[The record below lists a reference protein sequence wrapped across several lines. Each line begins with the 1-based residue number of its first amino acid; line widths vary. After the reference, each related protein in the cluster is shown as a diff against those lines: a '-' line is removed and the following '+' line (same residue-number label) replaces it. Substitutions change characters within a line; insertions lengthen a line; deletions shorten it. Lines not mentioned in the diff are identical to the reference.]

1 MGNTRDQ
8 VGKVGLFL
16 ASGVFRTA
24 FYVCVALLIFWLG
37 KSAYQFGYDVFNQQ
51 AVSPGAG
58 QEVTVVIPD
67 GASTYDVAKI
77 LKSKGLIQDSLVF
90 FTQEKLSTYK
100 GQMKAGTYLLS
111 TAYTPTRIMGILAG
125 DALLNYAFE
134 TACRAFE
141 EESEH
146 ALRIGKALKILA
158 DKAGIYGMIGGQ
170 VVDVQESGKAVSGE
184 VLDFIYR
191 LKTSALI
198 EASMMAG
205 AVLAGAEEGQVSR
218 MEQIAGKTGLAFQI
232 QDDILDVTS
241 TTELLGKPVHSDEKN
256 EKTTYVTW
264 KGIEKAHEDVERL
277 TQEAVDLLRKFP
289 AKDDFLEELLKSL
302 VYREK

>member
-90 FTQEKLSTYK
+90 FAQEKLSTYK

-111 TAYTPTRIMGILAG
+111 TAYTPTRIMGILA
-125 DALLNYAFE
+125 
-134 TACRAFE
+134 
-141 EESEH
+141 
-146 ALRIGKALKILA
+146 
-158 DKAGIYGMIGGQ
+158 
-170 VVDVQESGKAVSGE
+170 
-184 VLDFIYR
+184 
-191 LKTSALI
+191 
-198 EASMMAG
+198 
-205 AVLAGAEEGQVSR
+205 
-218 MEQIAGKTGLAFQI
+218 
-232 QDDILDVTS
+232 DDGNTI
-241 TTELLGKPVHSDEKN
+241 
-256 EKTTYVTW
+256 
-264 KGIEKAHEDVERL
+264 
-277 TQEAVDLLRKFP
+277 
-289 AKDDFLEELLKSL
+289 
-302 VYREK
+302 

>member
-51 AVSPGAG
+51 
-58 QEVTVVIPD
+58 EVTVVIPD

-90 FTQEKLSTYK
+90 FAQEKLSTYK

-125 DALLNYAFE
+125 DEEQAGVSSDDGTNAAADTGSDASSDGAAD
-134 TACRAFE
+134 TA
-141 EESEH
+141 
-146 ALRIGKALKILA
+146 
-158 DKAGIYGMIGGQ
+158 AGEG
-170 VVDVQESGKAVSGE
+170 ESG
-184 VLDFIYR
+184 
-191 LKTSALI
+191 
-198 EASMMAG
+198 
-205 AVLAGAEEGQVSR
+205 Q
-218 MEQIAGKTGLAFQI
+218 
-232 QDDILDVTS
+232 
-241 TTELLGKPVHSDEKN
+241 
-256 EKTTYVTW
+256 
-264 KGIEKAHEDVERL
+264 
-277 TQEAVDLLRKFP
+277 
-289 AKDDFLEELLKSL
+289 
-302 VYREK
+302 

>member
-90 FTQEKLSTYK
+90 FAQEKLSTYK
-100 GQMKAGTYLLS
+100 GQMLSWHLL
-111 TAYTPTRIMGILAG
+111 R
-125 DALLNYAFE
+125 
-134 TACRAFE
+134 
-141 EESEH
+141 
-146 ALRIGKALKILA
+146 
-158 DKAGIYGMIGGQ
+158 
-170 VVDVQESGKAVSGE
+170 
-184 VLDFIYR
+184 
-191 LKTSALI
+191 
-198 EASMMAG
+198 
-205 AVLAGAEEGQVSR
+205 EEG
-218 MEQIAGKTGLAFQI
+218 M
-232 QDDILDVTS
+232 
-241 TTELLGKPVHSDEKN
+241 PC
-256 EKTTYVTW
+256 
-264 KGIEKAHEDVERL
+264 
-277 TQEAVDLLRKFP
+277 LLRLQFCSAYKVP
-289 AKDDFLEELLKSL
+289 P
-302 VYREK
+302 

>member
-90 FTQEKLSTYK
+90 FAQEKLSTYK

-218 MEQIAGKTGLAFQI
+218 MEQIAGKIGLAFQI